1 MISKIS
7 EVNYYIKTNK
17 FKKIAIIAGKKSFSK
32 INGKKII
39 KEIIHNTKTD
49 DVKYFF
55 KTNDF
60 PEIKELK
67 KLISFFENFQP
78 NLILAIGGGSVI
90 DYAKIAN
97 IKNISDN
104 LVKKI
109 HGKLQIGK
117 NRIAKM
123 VAIPTTAGSGAEVTS
138 GAVIYIDKIKHSIDN
153 KIIIPDKYFLLP
165 KIIMKNKK
173 KLKASSGFDA
183 ISQSIESI
191 ISVKSNNTSLLFARK
206 SLNISLKNYLSFLKN
221 PNFYNSSNMSIAA
234 MLAGKAINISKTTA
248 PHAVS
253 YPFTSHFNISHG
265 HAVSLTLEKFLKFNY
280 ENQKKSIT
288 NFNLDKRYEILFKIF
303 GVKNINELNFKIK
316 DLKYQANLIDNFK
329 KLKIDINRY
338 YPRILREINVKRLKN
353 KPIELN
359 KYDIKFILLN
369 NYSDE

>member
-17 FKKIAIIAGKKSFSK
+17 FKKIAIIAGKKSFNK

-39 KEIIHNTKTD
+39 EEIIHKTKTD
-49 DVKYFF
+49 DVRYFF
-55 KTNDF
+55 KINNF
-60 PEIKELK
+60 PEIKELN
-67 KLISFFENFQP
+67 KLINFLEGFQP
-78 NLILAIGGGSVI
+78 NLILAVGGGSVI

-97 IKNISDN
+97 VKDIGNN

-109 HGKLQIGK
+109 HGESHIGK
-117 NRIAKM
+117 EKIAKM
-123 VAIPTTAGSGAEVTS
+123 IAIPTTAGSGAEVTS
-138 GAVIYIDKIKHSIDN
+138 GAVIYINKIKYSIDN

-183 ISQSIESI
+183 ISQSVESI
-191 ISVKSNNTSLLFARK
+191 ISLKSNNTSLLYAKK
-206 SLNISLKNYLSFLKN
+206 SLYISLNNYLSFLKK

-253 YPFTSHFNISHG
+253 YPFTSHFNVSHG

-280 ENQKKSIT
+280 KNQNKSKT
-288 NFNLDKRYEILFKIF
+288 SFNLNDRYKILFKIF
-303 GVKNINELNFKIK
+303 GVKNIDDLNLKIK
-316 DLKYQANLIDNFK
+316 NIKYEANLRDNFER
-329 KLKIDINRY
+329 LNIDIKKH
-338 YPRILREINVKRLKN
+338 YPKILKEINIKRLKN
-353 KPIELN
+353 NPIELS
-359 KYDIKFILLN
+359 KSDIKLILLN
-369 NYSDE
+369 NYNDE